1 MQGTSQTTQKYKIL
15 PIIHFASNGGNNSN
29 YFYCLYRIVI
39 RLREALK
46 IRQRVDLLEEKIR
59 KYFAYWLD
67 TCSSEIEKQQ
77 VVLST
82 HDIYEKIVIVIEGVD
97 KFIDSETGKEANI
110 AFWLPE
116 FFPKNVRVICT
127 VGAASE
133 SL

>member
-1 MQGTSQTTQKYKIL
+1 MIK
-15 PIIHFASNGGNNSN
+15 
-29 YFYCLYRIVI
+29 
-39 RLREALK
+39 LREALK

-82 HDIYEKIVIVIEGVD
+82 QDIYEKIVIVIEGVD